1 MRTISMLNEV
11 RDGYFHEFVHDQTNS
26 YGVIEFLDGK
36 IELINIKEFKF
47 KEPPYPDL
55 SILPQP
61 FLPQQPLYQQPVIVS
76 SGYTEPTPSWLSK
89 TTAK

>member
-55 SILPQP
+55 SILPQYP
-61 FLPQQPLYQQPVIVS
+61 LTFQPMPEWPSKPAFSVIPPQGSQI
-76 SGYTEPTPSWLSK
+76 
-89 TTAK
+89 